1 MHTSISSS
9 LSLSPARVRALGEAG
24 VHHTEDLLNFPPRR
38 YLDRKNTAR
47 IANLSGKGEEITIMG
62 HIKEVQLLSSGRKK
76 RLEAVI
82 TDGSGTLKCVW
93 FRGVGYFKKYLEKGD
108 YVSIYGKVK
117 KFGPWLSMAH
127 PDLDKL
133 RDPAGQLSSF
143 GIIPVYPGNA
153 GFKKAY
159 INSALLQKWAGEL
172 LDEVTFE
179 EYLPDYLRSRHKLC
193 SRNLAYRFVHLP
205 EHLGQA
211 KEGRKR
217 LKFDELFFF
226 EMAIHVLKL
235 RNKEKQ
241 PGLRIKAPGALTKHF
256 FTQELPFELTEGQRN
271 ALSDIRRD
279 LAGGHQMNRLL
290 QGDVGSGKT
299 IVAIGAMLML
309 LDNGYQAAFMAPTEI
324 LAEQHFRTLSQY
336 FEALQIPVRLL
347 TGKTK
352 AAQKREIREEAAN
365 GTLSIMVGTHALIQD
380 GVEFQQLG
388 IAIIDEQHRFGVKQ
402 RARFQQHHAYPHI
415 LAMSATPIPRS
426 LAMTVFGNMDI
437 SVIKGLPAGRKPIRT
452 ALRFENKREKVMAF
466 LADSVRQGGQIYV
479 VYPLVEESELLDLK
493 SATDG
498 YEQLRHRF
506 PELHIGLLHGRMK
519 PNEKEAIMQSFERGE
534 TDILVSTTVI
544 EVGINVPNA
553 SVMVIEQ
560 AERFG
565 LSQLH
570 QLRGR
575 IGRGSRQSYC
585 ILMADYK
592 RSKVAIERLETMVKT
607 NDGFEIAEADLRLR
621 GPGDFLGTKQSGI
634 PDFKFA
640 DILRDED
647 LLELAREEAQRLLT
661 DDPKLER
668 EEHQHLKKHLREYL
682 RARKD
687 FYSMM

>member
-1 MHTSISSS
+1 MSSS
-9 LSLSPARVRALGEAG
+9 LSSTLSLSANRQRVLAEAG
-24 VHHTEDLLNFPPRR
+24 LHTAADLLNFPPRR

-47 IANLSGKGEEITIMG
+47 IADLSGKGEEITLIG
-62 HIKEVQLLSSGRKK
+62 HIKDVQLLASGKKK

-93 FRGVGYFKKYLEKGD
+93 FRGIGYFKKYLEKGD

-117 KFGPWLSMAH
+117 KFGPWLSVAH

-133 RDPAGQLSSF
+133 SDPDKQMSSF
-143 GIIPVYPGNA
+143 GIIPVYPSNA
-153 GFKKAY
+153 GFKKTY
-159 INSALLQKWAGEL
+159 INSALLQKWAGKL
-172 LDEVTFE
+172 LDETRFE
-179 EYLPDYLRSRHKLC
+179 EYLPDEIRTRHKLC
-193 SRNLAYRFVHLP
+193 NRTLAYRFVHLP

-235 RNKEKQ
+235 RNNEKHAGQ
-241 PGLRIKAPGALTKHF
+241 RIDGPGNLTRQF
-256 FTQELPFELTEGQRN
+256 FTQKLPFELTEGQRN
-271 ALSDIRRD
+271 ALSDIRGD
-279 LAGGHQMNRLL
+279 LTGGRQMNRLL

-299 IVAIGAMLML
+299 VVAIGAILML

-336 FEALQIPVRLL
+336 FDALELPIRLL
-347 TGKTK
+347 TGKTS
-352 AAQKREIREEAAN
+352 AAQKRGIREEAKS
-365 GTLSIMVGTHALIQD
+365 GRLSVMVGTHALIQD
-380 GVEFQQLG
+380 GVDFRQLG
-388 IAIIDEQHRFGVKQ
+388 IAVIDEQHRFGVKQ
-402 RARFQQHHAYPHI
+402 RAKFQQHHAYPHI

-466 LADSVRQGGQIYV
+466 LAESVRKGGQVYI
-479 VYPLVEESELLDLK
+479 VYPLVEESELMDLK

-498 YEQLRHRF
+498 HENLRHRF
-506 PELHIGLLHGRMK
+506 PELSIGLLHGRMK
-519 PNEKEAIMQSFERGE
+519 SEEKEAVMKSFEQGE

-544 EVGINVPNA
+544 EVGIDVPNA
-553 SVMVIEQ
+553 SVMLIEQ

-592 RSKVAIERLETMVKT
+592 RSKVAVERLETMVKT
-607 NDGFEIAEADLRLR
+607 NDGFEIAEADLKLR
-621 GPGDFLGTKQSGI
+621 GPGDFLGTKQSGL

-640 DILRDED
+640 DILKDEA
-647 LLELAREEAQRLLT
+647 LLELARDEAQRLLAS
-661 DDPKLER
+661 DPKLEQ
-668 EEHQHLKKHLREYL
+668 EEYHALREHMRNYL
-682 RARKD
+682 RNRKD
-687 FYSMM
+687 FYNMM